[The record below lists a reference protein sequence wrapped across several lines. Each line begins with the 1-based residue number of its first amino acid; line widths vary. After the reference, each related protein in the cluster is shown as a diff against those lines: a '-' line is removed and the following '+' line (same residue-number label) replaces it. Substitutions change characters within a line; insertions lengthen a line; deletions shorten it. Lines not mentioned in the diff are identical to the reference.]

1 MPCGRNV
8 ALRRWDKGKEWC
20 FCRCFEQYKK
30 TPSILYLLGRP
41 TAALRRRAPE
51 ENSAFE
57 RIAFEWAAAALP
69 PLPIQ
74 GGDSASVQF
83 IQMRCIQN
91 AQV

>member
-30 TPSILYLLGRP
+30 TPSILYLRGRP

-57 RIAFEWAAAALP
+57 RIAFEWAAAALS
-69 PLPIQ
+69 PLLGQ
-74 GGDSASVQF
+74 K
-83 IQMRCIQN
+83 RKTLLQN
-91 AQV
+91 RAAVFDLM